1 MTEKH
6 FGLYFL
12 LLFKISDFILFF
24 MQQLRSITPPAQKI
38 HPLFSSNLA
47 LKIEILA
54 GPLFENLVGD
64 SIPQEKGVA
73 HYVSRSLF

>member
-24 MQQLRSITPPAQKI
+24 MQQLRSLPPPAQKS
-38 HPLFSSNLA
+38 HPLFSSNLP
-47 LKIEILA
+47 LKIEIL
-54 GPLFENLVGD
+54 PDLVFKNLVGD
-64 SIPQEKGVA
+64 SIPQEKGM
-73 HYVSRSLF
+73 HTM